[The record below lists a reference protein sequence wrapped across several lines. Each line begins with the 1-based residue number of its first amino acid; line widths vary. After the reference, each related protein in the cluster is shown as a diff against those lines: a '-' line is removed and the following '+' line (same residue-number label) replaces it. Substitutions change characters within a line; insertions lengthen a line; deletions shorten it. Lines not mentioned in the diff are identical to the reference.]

1 MRRSRV
7 PVLEKRS
14 SGSNT
19 KYNSSL
25 RGTTSTGPKIT
36 KTNFSVN
43 MVSTRSTAENR
54 AKEGTEGERVEPT
67 IEIDLETPDQS
78 VDETRKMATE
88 STPMPNAEEPNQ
100 KPIEFSP
107 IDDAEDAIGN
117 TEETVKEDSQV
128 KRTSFTEKL
137 GIMFGIKTKE
147 NVTEEPK
154 AERARTFGTVS
165 TKTSEANP
173 REEQAKA
180 EATAEERPTA
190 DHEETTIELGDLL
203 AKLNQI
209 DKRLKHSKEDREV
222 IKKEIR
228 YNKNEY
234 LDSYFNLAKAT
245 DERLKEMSDKVEAT
259 NEEREKNIKTDMQ
272 QLKNRYDDVNS
283 QLGSL
288 ERRMDTMS
296 KSQAESSCAIQ
307 AKLDAILRGS
317 TPQERPAADR
327 TQSTRVD
334 FVEPQRNKR
343 QSTPLPLTRDA
354 ISIAPTAAKTIM
366 KNGTS
371 NTTTAP
377 GDSTANSNTGPDAM
391 TWASTWEMMNRTL
404 EAFATR
410 NTDSSDRREGK
421 SRKTFKKPKEFKDD
435 SDGCIDTWVE
445 VMRLHIEQDN
455 LSDERQACTAIL
467 SNLEGTA
474 LKCVVAKK
482 EEERD
487 TADKIFEILLK
498 GFGSG
503 MKGHQ
508 AMMRFEKRRQRDDES
523 IDRFLDDL
531 ESLRRRSDP
540 EESTNRRN
548 FSIASKLIDG
558 VKSDDL
564 RTMLATYYTLS
575 KDSAPTPEEM
585 RQKSREYMLMK
596 PKKYSYSENRN
607 TQGGSQPQRSSWYK
621 PRDDM
626 DKRRSCANC
635 GSADHHVADCTTYKQ
650 GMKSLGY
657 APDEEDMSQME
668 EHEYYNG
675 LIIKIGAR
683 CFFCNQEGH
692 FRMDCP
698 LFWEAVKDQN
708 HPKHKLALAAVQNQ
722 RNRQNEFESRNLGAP
737 NTELPTKTVK
747 AVTHVS
753 GALESAAGSSLEIN
767 YEKAATEA
775 IAKVKQDLAAK
786 EIEQR
791 LKLEIERQNFNEAL
805 TGSNS
810 IPEARTGSMKTGN
823 CNTVKMVT
831 GKPFGISKIG
841 ARIMSII
848 TVGGHEVTRNLSE
861 PSDQTIMH
869 IDVYADYLSG
879 ISPQTTSRALRALLT
894 RGGSKSVRV
903 DNRYTEAYGP
913 HEVML
918 NIDGINIYTKTMIT
932 CDEDLIGQIYVGKEE
947 LKVRSIGHCAMLE
960 EDAMHIG
967 TEADVTGHVLDING
981 KKTQLRGLLDT
992 GAVLSVIPIE
1002 TWEKMGFDKGD
1013 LIDSR
1018 IRLSAANKGALRVLG
1033 RTPIIA
1039 LNLGERN
1046 LWMSFIVV
1054 ENLDES
1060 DQFILGRDFIRNFD
1074 VTIDL
1079 NNAMFRIRNPD
1090 RRYAIKPVNLI
1101 MANENK
1107 APVFLSRRVRLKA
1120 NEAAIVSLRMKNYNE
1135 LSDNKQVCIVPNP
1148 NSQSAAVLGRSFSI
1162 TKSGLCVSVLLNT
1175 LDIPI
1180 TIQRGRKLGYALP
1193 VKTRYETIENSK
1205 QNEVVDCP
1213 NRRDKICIL
1222 RRLQRIKDSSSLI
1235 KSLKSETDDG
1245 LSSCSNFPERPTLD
1259 EMQTDKPVLPEIEH
1273 LRGKLK
1279 DEQLE
1284 AIKDV
1289 LERNEE
1295 VFSRH
1300 KADIGC
1306 CNFVEHEIELE
1317 ENAVPHREGARRMTP
1332 HKSDA
1337 CRKEIETLLEY
1348 DMIEP
1353 SKSPWACGV
1362 VMAKKKGDQLRF
1374 CCDFRYLNYVTVKD
1388 AYPIPRIDE
1397 SLSKLGDAKF
1407 FTTLDLGSAFW
1418 QVPLRKQDRD
1428 KTGFACELGLFQWKR
1443 MPFGL
1448 CNATATFQ
1456 RLMAHALIGVTKKY
1470 GNLVMCYVDDVVIAT
1485 PTLEDHIERLDEV
1498 FACMKRSGLK
1508 CKPSK
1513 CEILKDS
1520 IKYLG
1525 RMVDKH
1531 GIRPDPDAVEAVLTW
1546 KSPKTEHQLMSFLGF
1561 ANYYRE
1567 FIKGY
1572 ADKVYP
1578 MQKLMR
1584 HKGKKFTWNNAAE
1597 ESFQRIKKELC
1608 EAPVLGMP
1616 TEKGMYVLDT
1626 DASVVAI
1633 SGILHQEQ
1641 EWNGKTVLRPIAYGS
1656 KVLSDTEMKYG
1667 APKAEM
1673 FAVVTFVEKY
1683 RAYLGS
1689 EPFKLRVDNRALSW
1703 LKTYSMDQSYIGRWI
1718 VRLDGYNM
1726 IIEHRTRDK
1735 HQNADSLSKKTE
1747 FYERQEQREADRPEI
1762 KDGFSFMDK
1771 ETYDSLPLTRW
1782 LDKSGKPI
1790 EDHPELPK
1798 EPLEKTILKKS
1809 RGIPIGIMLKSKIV
1823 RETLKAKGYDL
1834 IQVEEGTVRIDE
1846 DLMRLLEKLSDDKP
1860 VIQGKGQEAP
1870 ELTILRREETVN
1882 NTDVSK
1888 GSITDSKEVVR
1899 SLVEKIPEKILEQT
1913 KVRDKKVTFREEVEH
1928 LGLDQES
1935 GEWSRFMEEDETGEG
1950 KLSGEREEWDEDSD
1964 ESSEDQDSLCMI
1976 LAEEKIRQHDRE
1988 LQTDPSSGTYNLE
2001 IQEVRGGEELEKI
2014 AVSRKPLRELSCNSN
2029 VRTNLVPEDDM
2040 KIVKRMICVKLSDD
2054 IHNPGEMNGQI
2065 MALKEHVKARYRLSD
2080 LIRAQKNDKMT
2091 SNLSKWIHSGVK
2103 EKGELEEDSY
2113 KILSQFYKEKRDLL
2127 YHTAEGVVAC
2137 KRRDE
2142 EKILHKHNLIILPQ
2156 LYQTEVLFRSHDQM
2170 GHQGIDK
2177 VQQRILHRF
2186 DWPGMRKACERWVNA
2201 CLACL
2206 QVKDP
2211 RKMKFPLKSVES
2223 SESNEVVQIDH
2234 QKICMTESG
2243 YNQILV
2249 IIDHFTKLAE
2259 AVPCQTASA
2268 EETCD
2273 HLITHWISRYGC
2285 PMTFQSDNGK
2295 AFVGGLDKRI
2305 DEEITH
2311 CSSAL
2316 DDLSSTD
2323 QWVGRETEQDT
2334 GQHAQGV
2341 LLEIHDGLGQI
2352 PATGSRSL

>member
-1 MRRSRV
+1 M
-7 PVLEKRS
+7 LEKRS

-25 RGTTSTGPKIT
+25 RGTTSRGPGKT
-36 KTNFSVN
+36 KNNFSVS
-43 MVSTRSTAENR
+43 MVSTRS
-54 AKEGTEGERVEPT
+54 GTESKTREDAREKQVEPT

-78 VDETRKMATE
+78 VDEVEKKTTE
-88 STPMPNAEEPNQ
+88 STPMPHMEDQNL
-100 KPIEFSP
+100 KTVEFSP
-107 IDDAEDAIGN
+107 IDALEYTTGN
-117 TEETVKEDSQV
+117 TRETVKNYSQV
-128 KRTSFTEKL
+128 KKTSFTEKL
-137 GIMFGIKTKE
+137 AMMVGMKSKDNTA
-147 NVTEEPK
+147 EESQTG
-154 AERARTFGTVS
+154 RARTFGTVS
-165 TKTSEANP
+165 TKATEADP
-173 REEQAKA
+173 KEEQARK
-180 EATAEERPTA
+180 EATAGNKTTA
-190 DHEETTIELGDLL
+190 DHETATLELGDLMT
-203 AKLNQI
+203 KLNQI
-209 DKRLKHSKEDREV
+209 DKRLKYSEEDRDL
-222 IKKEIR
+222 IKKELK
-228 YNKNEY
+228 YNKHEY

-245 DERLKEMSDKVEAT
+245 DERLQQMSNKVDAT
-259 NEEREKNIKTDMQ
+259 NEERDKNIKKDMQ

-288 ERRMDTMS
+288 EKRMDIMNRN
-296 KSQAESSCAIQ
+296 QAESSCAIQ
-307 AKLDAILRGS
+307 AKLDAILRNS
-317 TPQERPAADR
+317 TSQERPAADR
-327 TQSTRVD
+327 TQGTRVD
-334 FVEPQRNKR
+334 FVEPQRGKR
-343 QSTPLPLTRDA
+343 QSTPLPLTRDTV
-354 ISIAPTAAKTIM
+354 SIAPTAAKTIM
-366 KNGTS
+366 KKGTS
-371 NTTTAP
+371 STTTGS
-377 GDSTANSNTGPDAM
+377 GDSTASSNAGPDAM

-410 NTDSSDRREGK
+410 NTDSSDRRDGK

-445 VMRLHIEQDN
+445 VMRLHLEQDN
-455 LSDERQACTAIL
+455 LNDERQACTAIL

-487 TADKIFEILLK
+487 TADKIFEILLNR
-498 GFGSG
+498 FGSG

-548 FSIASKLIDG
+548 FSIASKFIDG
-558 VKSDDL
+558 VK
-564 RTMLATYYTLS
+564 
-575 KDSAPTPEEM
+575 
-585 RQKSREYMLMK
+585 
-596 PKKYSYSENRN
+596 
-607 TQGGSQPQRSSWYK
+607 
-621 PRDDM
+621 
-626 DKRRSCANC
+626 
-635 GSADHHVADCTTYKQ
+635 
-650 GMKSLGY
+650 
-657 APDEEDMSQME
+657 
-668 EHEYYNG
+668 
-675 LIIKIGAR
+675 
-683 CFFCNQEGH
+683 
-692 FRMDCP
+692 
-698 LFWEAVKDQN
+698 
-708 HPKHKLALAAVQNQ
+708 
-722 RNRQNEFESRNLGAP
+722 
-737 NTELPTKTVK
+737 
-747 AVTHVS
+747 
-753 GALESAAGSSLEIN
+753 
-767 YEKAATEA
+767 TEA

-791 LKLEIERQNFNEAL
+791 LKLEIEKQNFNEAL
-805 TGSNS
+805 TGSNPT
-810 IPEARTGSMKTGN
+810 PEAVPGSTKTGN

-861 PSDQTIMH
+861 PSDQTKMH
-869 IDVYADYLSG
+869 IDVYADYLSY
-879 ISPQTTSRALRALLT
+879 ISPQTTSRALRALLM

-918 NIDGINIYTKTMIT
+918 NIDGINIYTNTKIT

-967 TEADVTGHVLDING
+967 TEADVTGHVLDISG

-1046 LWMSFIVV
+1046 LWMSFLVV

-1060 DQFILGRDFIRNFD
+1060 DQFILGRDFIRKFD

-1213 NRRDKICIL
+1213 NHRDKICIL
-1222 RRLQRIKDSSSLI
+1222 RRLQKIKDSSGLI

-1337 CRKEIETLLEY
+1337 CRKKIETLLEY

-1374 CCDFRYLNYVTVKD
+1374 CCDFRYLNSVTVKD

-1428 KTGFACELGLFQWKR
+1428 KTGFACEFGLFQWKR

-1498 FACMKRSGLK
+1498 FACMKRSGPK

-1531 GIRPDPDAVEAVLTW
+1531 GIRPDTDAVEAVLTW

-1578 MQKLMR
+1578 MQQLMR

-1608 EAPVLGMP
+1608 EAPVLGML

-1633 SGILHQEQ
+1633 SGTLHQEQ

-1689 EPFKLRVDNRALSW
+1689 EPFRLRVDNRALSW
-1703 LKTYSMDQSYIGRWI
+1703 LKNVLNGPKLHWE
-1718 VRLDGYNM
+1718 V
-1726 IIEHRTRDK
+1726 
-1735 HQNADSLSKKTE
+1735 DSSP
-1747 FYERQEQREADRPEI
+1747 R
-1762 KDGFSFMDK
+1762 
-1771 ETYDSLPLTRW
+1771 
-1782 LDKSGKPI
+1782 
-1790 EDHPELPK
+1790 
-1798 EPLEKTILKKS
+1798 
-1809 RGIPIGIMLKSKIV
+1809 
-1823 RETLKAKGYDL
+1823 
-1834 IQVEEGTVRIDE
+1834 RI
-1846 DLMRLLEKLSDDKP
+1846 
-1860 VIQGKGQEAP
+1860 
-1870 ELTILRREETVN
+1870 
-1882 NTDVSK
+1882 
-1888 GSITDSKEVVR
+1888 
-1899 SLVEKIPEKILEQT
+1899 
-1913 KVRDKKVTFREEVEH
+1913 
-1928 LGLDQES
+1928 
-1935 GEWSRFMEEDETGEG
+1935 
-1950 KLSGEREEWDEDSD
+1950 
-1964 ESSEDQDSLCMI
+1964 
-1976 LAEEKIRQHDRE
+1976 QHD
-1988 LQTDPSSGTYNLE
+1988 N
-2001 IQEVRGGEELEKI
+2001 
-2014 AVSRKPLRELSCNSN
+2014 
-2029 VRTNLVPEDDM
+2029 
-2040 KIVKRMICVKLSDD
+2040 
-2054 IHNPGEMNGQI
+2054 
-2065 MALKEHVKARYRLSD
+2065 
-2080 LIRAQKNDKMT
+2080 
-2091 SNLSKWIHSGVK
+2091 
-2103 EKGELEEDSY
+2103 
-2113 KILSQFYKEKRDLL
+2113 
-2127 YHTAEGVVAC
+2127 
-2137 KRRDE
+2137 
-2142 EKILHKHNLIILPQ
+2142 
-2156 LYQTEVLFRSHDQM
+2156 
-2170 GHQGIDK
+2170 
-2177 VQQRILHRF
+2177 
-2186 DWPGMRKACERWVNA
+2186 
-2201 CLACL
+2201 
-2206 QVKDP
+2206 
-2211 RKMKFPLKSVES
+2211 
-2223 SESNEVVQIDH
+2223 
-2234 QKICMTESG
+2234 
-2243 YNQILV
+2243 
-2249 IIDHFTKLAE
+2249 
-2259 AVPCQTASA
+2259 
-2268 EETCD
+2268 
-2273 HLITHWISRYGC
+2273 
-2285 PMTFQSDNGK
+2285 
-2295 AFVGGLDKRI
+2295 
-2305 DEEITH
+2305 
-2311 CSSAL
+2311 
-2316 DDLSSTD
+2316 
-2323 QWVGRETEQDT
+2323 
-2334 GQHAQGV
+2334 
-2341 LLEIHDGLGQI
+2341 
-2352 PATGSRSL
+2352 